1 MQTLTEAAPFD
12 MTIDGRQSLP
22 AAEALSRQF
31 QHIAEKNY
39 RDQVLLTAEKWT
51 NRFCLMIVAASAL
64 YFAPIVVSILLR

>member
-1 MQTLTEAAPFD
+1 MQTLTETSVFD

-22 AAEALSRQF
+22 AAPALSRQF

-39 RDQVLLTAEKWT
+39 RDQVLPTVERWT

-64 YFAPIVVSILLR
+64 YFAPIVLSILLR